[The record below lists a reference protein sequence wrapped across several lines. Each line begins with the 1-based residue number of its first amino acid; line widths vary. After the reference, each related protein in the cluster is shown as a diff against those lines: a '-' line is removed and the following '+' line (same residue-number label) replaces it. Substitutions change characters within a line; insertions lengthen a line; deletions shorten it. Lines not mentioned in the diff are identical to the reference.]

1 MPSCSKSK
9 GNSPIIATNSNGH
22 STYQPITQLYIVTF
36 NYTGDDGDNFLEF
49 AFMDEAKAASIRK
62 RLEKLEQEDF
72 VDRVYVGP
80 VQNHTSG
87 EHDIEESICEVVA
100 QFADV

>member
-1 MPSCSKSK
+1 MM
-9 GNSPIIATNSNGH
+9 
-22 STYQPITQLYIVTF
+22 QLYIVTF

-62 RLEKLEQEDF
+62 RLEKLDHEDF
-72 VDRVYVGP
+72 VDRVHVGP
-80 VQNHTSG
+80 IQNYASG
-87 EHDIEESICEVVA
+87 GHDVEESISEVEA